1 CCSALCSR
9 YHCLPCC

>member
-1 CCSALCSR
+1 CCTALCSR

>member
-1 CCSALCSR
+1 CCMALCSR